1 MYPRL
6 NKLHNCEICPEMTVL
21 EIIHRYR
28 KTEAVFR
35 KYDKQAGTC
44 ICCNALFETLEEVAE
59 RYNLGLEGLLL
70 ELEVVANPGSM
81 DRNKSGFY
89 AI

>member
-1 MYPRL
+1 MNRKL
-6 NKLHNCEICPEMTVL
+6 TNLHNGEIRPEMTVL

-28 KTEAVFR
+28 KTETVFR

-59 RYNLGLEGLLL
+59 KYNLGIEGLLL
-70 ELEVVANPGSM
+70 ELEVMANPDSIGRNEFGS
-81 DRNKSGFY
+81 
-89 AI
+89 